1 MAFAIGWIATGIS
14 DKATNRQQPE
24 PEAVPVLAQG
34 PIHEEFAIYLRLHG
48 DFERVHFPVT
58 VHTLGLL
65 PTATEPG
72 WSVFYHPDS
81 IMKRL
86 NKE

>member
-1 MAFAIGWIATGIS
+1 MVFAIGWIAIGIS

-34 PIHEEFAIYLRLHG
+34 PIHEEFALHLRLHV
-48 DFERVHFPVT
+48 DFERVHFPVAG
-58 VHTLGLL
+58 HTLGLL

-72 WSVFYHPDS
+72 WSVLGPSRFYYE
-81 IMKRL
+81 KL
-86 NKE
+86 NNK